1 MSKKVL
7 IVDDEAEIRSLLK
20 LIFEEAGFEVTLA
33 QDGSDALAE
42 LQSRKFDLLFTD
54 NQMPVMSGEDLLLE
68 IKKDRNPEM
77 KIILATGKSLSL
89 IQLVEENDLYLQ
101 VDYLLN
107 KPFSPIKI
115 GDALKELFNTSWSP

>member
-115 GDALKELFNTSWSP
+115 GDALKELLNTSWSS